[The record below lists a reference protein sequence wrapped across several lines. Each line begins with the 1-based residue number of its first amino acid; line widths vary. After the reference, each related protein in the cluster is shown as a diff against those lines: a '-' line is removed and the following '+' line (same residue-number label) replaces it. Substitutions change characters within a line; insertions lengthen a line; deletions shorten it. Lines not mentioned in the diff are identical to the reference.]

1 MSLTVLIPGA
11 GGPAAVSTMKSL
23 RMAGFTGRIVS
34 TDANPLSAGFYLS
47 DSFRVVPKASDPAFY
62 TAVTQLM
69 AEERVDII
77 FPTSGFDIYEY
88 GRHKG
93 ELERGGVVV
102 AMSDVDTMTTCADKW
117 QFYLKTHGVFPLPE
131 TSRELAQWQVFPCF
145 VKPMLGKGS
154 RDSYRCN
161 RREELRFYTS
171 QVRDLLVQEYLPG
184 EEYTVDVLSD
194 LEGIP
199 LLAVPRIRLETKE
212 GISTKGKVLKDSEI
226 EGLCLEMARHL
237 GLKGPTCMQL
247 KRDGAGALK
256 FLEVNPRIGG
266 GMMFT
271 TLAGVNIPKLLLDL
285 IAGVDVTVPDWKEVT
300 VLRYY
305 EEIVLD
311 THPL

>member
-23 RMAGFTGRIVS
+23 RMANFTGRIVA
-34 TDANPLSAGFYLS
+34 TDANALSAGFYLS

-62 TAVTQLM
+62 AAVTRLI

-77 FPTSGFDIYEY
+77 LPTSGFDIYEY
-88 GRHKG
+88 ARHKV

-102 AMSDVDTMTTCADKW
+102 AMSDVDAMTTCADKW
-117 QFYLKTHGVFPLPE
+117 QFYLKTHGVFPLPQ
-131 TSRELAQWQVFPCF
+131 TSRELANWQVFPCF
-145 VKPMLGKGS
+145 VKPVLGKGS

-161 RREELRFYTS
+161 HAEELRFYTS
-171 QVRDLLVQEYLPG
+171 QIQHPIVQEYLPG

-194 LEGIP
+194 LEGTP

-212 GISTKGKVLKDSEI
+212 GISTKGKALKDGEI
-226 EGLCLEMARHL
+226 EGLCLEMAQHL
-237 GLKGPTCMQL
+237 GLRGPTCMQL
-247 KRDGAGALK
+247 KRDRAGALK

-271 TLAGVNIPKLLLDL
+271 TLAGVNIPKLILDL
-285 IAGVDVTVPDWKEVT
+285 IAGEDITVPDWKEVT

>member
-11 GGPAAVSTMKSL
+11 GGPAAVSTVKSL
-23 RMAGFTGRIVS
+23 RMAGFPGRIVS
-34 TDANPLSAGFYLS
+34 TDANALSAGFYLS

-62 TAVTQLM
+62 AAVTQLM

-88 GRHKG
+88 ARHKA

-102 AMSDVDTMTTCADKW
+102 AMSDVDAMTTCADKW
-117 QFYLKTHGVFPLPE
+117 QFYLKTQGAFPLPE
-131 TSRELAQWQVFPCF
+131 TSRELADWQVFPCF
-145 VKPMLGKGS
+145 VKPVLGKGS
-154 RDSYRCN
+154 RDSYRCD
-161 RREELRFYTS
+161 RAEELRFYTS
-171 QVRDLLVQEYLPG
+171 QIRDLIVQEYLPG

-194 LEGIP
+194 LEGTP

-212 GISTKGKVLKDSEI
+212 GISTKGKVLKDGEI
-226 EGLCLEMARHL
+226 ERLCLEMARHL

-247 KRDGAGALK
+247 KRDRLGALK

-271 TLAGVNIPKLLLDL
+271 TLAGVNIPKLILDL
-285 IAGVDVTVPDWKEVT
+285 SAGEAITVPDWKEVT

-311 THPL
+311 SHPL